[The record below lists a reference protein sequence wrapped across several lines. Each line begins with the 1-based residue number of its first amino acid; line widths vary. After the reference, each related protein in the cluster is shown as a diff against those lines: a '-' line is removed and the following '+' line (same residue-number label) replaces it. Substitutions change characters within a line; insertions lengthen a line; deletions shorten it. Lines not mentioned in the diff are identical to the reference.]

1 MKILDSQSEEWEA
14 RARAWLSVLPEG
26 HTVSMSDAENWVKSN
41 HEILPE
47 EVNSMSQLDLLQ
59 RFSALQGS
67 PTTVAPEPAMEPPQV
82 KAVSQVEYPFRFQ
95 RTDRWL
101 PVYTWLES
109 LNADEVVKSKDI
121 SDWLSAN
128 PKICEQLC
136 SRHSRYHLTHYIK
149 KCHAKILK
157 RQDKLK
163 IEQPKAVEPTSEGV
177 VNADVPALPDSMPS
191 NQLVNI
197 PRDSDLFQ
205 AKRKEALRKY
215 EILVELEKQIA
226 CVIQKQAVAEK
237 PKQS

>member
-1 MKILDSQSEEWEA
+1 
-14 RARAWLSVLPEG
+14 
-26 HTVSMSDAENWVKSN
+26 MSDVENWVKSN

-47 EVNSMSQLDLLQ
+47 EIKSMSQSDLLQ
-59 RFSALQGS
+59 RFSALQRS
-67 PTTVAPEPAMEPPQV
+67 QPTVAPEPAIEPSQV
-82 KAVSQVEYPFRFQ
+82 KTVSQVEYPFRFQ

-149 KCHAKILK
+149 KCHSKILK

-163 IEQPKAVEPTSEGV
+163 VEQPKAVEPTSEGV
-177 VNADVPALPDSMPS
+177 GNADVPAPPASMPS

-215 EILVELEKQIA
+215 EILVELEKQLA
-226 CVIQKQAVAEK
+226 SVIQKQAVAEN

>member
-1 MKILDSQSEEWEA
+1 MSE
-14 RARAWLSVLPEG
+14 V
-26 HTVSMSDAENWVKSN
+26 ENWVKSN
-41 HEILPE
+41 LESMPQELK
-47 EVNSMSQLDLLQ
+47 SMSQSDLLQ
-59 RFSALQGS
+59 RFGTLQS
-67 PTTVAPEPAMEPPQV
+67 SITPAPPAAPSEPALESTQV
-82 KAVSQVEYPFRFQ
+82 KTVSQVEFPFRFQ

-121 SDWLSAN
+121 TDWLSAN

-163 IEQPKAVEPTSEGV
+163 IEEPKAAEGTAEKV
-177 VNADVPALPDSMPS
+177 RNADLSTPTASMPS
-191 NQLVNI
+191 YQMVNV

-215 EILVELEKQIA
+215 GILVELEKQFA
-226 CVIQKQAVAEK
+226 SVIQKQAVTQNPQEPWSYETLRSNLIEWEDSEVGLGIK
-237 PKQS
+237 WE

>member
-1 MKILDSQSEEWEA
+1 
-14 RARAWLSVLPEG
+14 
-26 HTVSMSDAENWVKSN
+26 MSDVENWVKSN

-47 EVNSMSQLDLLQ
+47 EIKSMSQSDLLQ
-59 RFSALQGS
+59 RFSALQRS
-67 PTTVAPEPAMEPPQV
+67 QPTVAPEPAIEPSQV
-82 KAVSQVEYPFRFQ
+82 KTVSQVEYPFRFQ

-149 KCHAKILK
+149 KCHSKILK

-163 IEQPKAVEPTSEGV
+163 VEQPKAVEPTSEGV
-177 VNADVPALPDSMPS
+177 GNADVPATPASMPCIFFQNKLLNVS
-191 NQLVNI
+191 DSFAFATIWIDHLYGPNQLVNI

-215 EILVELEKQIA
+215 EILVELEKQLA
-226 CVIQKQAVAEK
+226 SVIQKQAVAEN